1 MRHSLTLARGLPC
14 VILAWASISCAQ
26 GSAPSLD
33 AVDAARRPTKD
44 ATRPDTALPD
54 SSPADS
60 SPADGSPADS
70 TLPDSAPPDSSRVDG
85 SRLDAG
91 RDARAGGPDGAVAD
105 GGHGRDSSSGVP
117 DARPDSSGPG
127 SLRYLCPVQFSENC
141 MDGSLCES
149 TCLGQFQYTPTCTW
163 YAMNA
168 VPTPVTCTAVSHLTT
183 VFSCPV
189 QLSSNC
195 VNASLCES
203 TCVGQLQ
210 AAATCS
216 TFGTGGVAT
225 NVSCTDE
232 TGKGSLPLYECPVV
246 ASTGCSNTSL
256 CETTCVGQISTL
268 STCTYRGPSA
278 VAMITSCTLLGDQT
292 F

>member
-168 VPTPVTCTAVSHLTT
+168 VPTPVTCTAVSHLTREREPLRVDLRWST
-183 VFSCPV
+183 SGG
-189 QLSSNC
+189 SNLFHVRDGRRRHEC
-195 VNASLCES
+195 V
-203 TCVGQLQ
+203 VHGR
-210 AAATCS
+210 
-216 TFGTGGVAT
+216 
-225 NVSCTDE
+225 DR
-232 TGKGSLPLYECPVV
+232 KGLAPPL
-246 ASTGCSNTSL
+246 
-256 CETTCVGQISTL
+256 
-268 STCTYRGPSA
+268 
-278 VAMITSCTLLGDQT
+278 
-292 F
+292 